1 MSYLDL
7 IKMGGYAMIFK
18 EAADRLATLSS
29 RNRIAQRRQNTRKVI
44 LGAAVGTAAGAAA
57 GLLFAPQS
65 GSKTRAQISQR
76 TGETIETLKTR
87 VASTGEKIADRV
99 QERTSRLRSA
109 AESCK
114 EEVKKAV
121 SEVEEAAEEKSTRK
135 K

>member
-1 MSYLDL
+1 MSYLNL

-18 EAADRLATLSS
+18 EAADRLANLSS
-29 RNRIAQRRQNTRKVI
+29 RHRIAQRKQNTRKVI

-65 GSKTRAQISQR
+65 GRQTRARISER
-76 TGETIETLKTR
+76 TGETIDILKSR

-99 QERTSRLRSA
+99 QERTARLRAA
-109 AESCK
+109 AEVCS
-114 EEVKKAV
+114 EEVKQAV
-121 SEVEEAAEEKSTRK
+121 SEPEEAAENKTKRK